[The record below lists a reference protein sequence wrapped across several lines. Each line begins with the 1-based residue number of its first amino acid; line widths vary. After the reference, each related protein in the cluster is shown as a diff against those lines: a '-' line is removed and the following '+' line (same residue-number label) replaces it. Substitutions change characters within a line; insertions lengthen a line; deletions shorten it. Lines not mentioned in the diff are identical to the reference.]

1 LYGVAGEEMGLEV
14 VVGGFVLVLV
24 VRKVKVLFFG
34 DVCTRSRQ
42 FIVFLAVS
50 QTLGIH
56 DLRGTGEE
64 WILRAADLQ
73 SLAAIRYG

>member
-1 LYGVAGEEMGLEV
+1 LYSVAGEEMGLEV
-14 VVGGFVLVLV
+14 VVGGFVLV
-24 VRKVKVLFFG
+24 VRKVKVLFFA

-42 FIVFLAVS
+42 FIFFLAVS